1 MKKVL
6 TLLVALVLLLA
17 ACGDKK
23 DDKKVTI
30 GIASNDTAVWDKVKE
45 LAKRWY

>member
-23 DDKKVTI
+23 DDKKSQSVSRRMTQQY
-30 GIASNDTAVWDKVKE
+30 GIKLKN
-45 LAKRWY
+45 